1 MRDEIGMRAEIAW
14 GIEWIWLREHSIS
27 RVQEVEQSMS
37 SLFNLHKGG
46 GRERGRKGRRNRE
59 LSGNSES
66 YCHKVMILCQD
77 YGPDRKDVRYL
88 EGRTLQHHIKS
99 MRPRSPW
106 HLPLLHW
113 CLSSFHPWPHRVKL
127 SVIST
132 VTEEEKLQTFFRDLL
147 AVYFSAG

>member
-1 MRDEIGMRAEIAW
+1 MRAEIAW

-27 RVQEVEQSMS
+27 RVQEVEQPTS

-46 GRERGRKGRRNRE
+46 GRERGGEGKRKGRRRRE
-59 LSGNSES
+59 LSGNWVLLSQS
-66 YCHKVMILCQD
+66 HDPLPRLWTWQK
-77 YGPDRKDVRYL
+77 GDVRYL
-88 EGRTLQHHIKS
+88 EGRTLQYHIKS

-113 CLSSFHPWPHRVKL
+113 CLSSFYPWPHRVKL

-132 VTEEEKLQTFFRDLL
+132 VTEEAKLQTFFRDLL
-147 AVYFSAG
+147 AVYFGAG